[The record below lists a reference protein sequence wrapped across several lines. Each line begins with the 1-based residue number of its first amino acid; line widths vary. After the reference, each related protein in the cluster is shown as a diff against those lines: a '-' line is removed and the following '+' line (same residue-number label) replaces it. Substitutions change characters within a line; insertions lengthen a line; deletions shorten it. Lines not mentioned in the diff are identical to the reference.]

1 MYVALLV
8 LERVLLDQRISA
20 PLDIGQQATLL
31 ILQRIYHEL
40 KVVTKRMM
48 ETDREEQAAN
58 NWKFAAMVVD
68 RLCLYVFTMFI
79 LASTVGIFSS
89 APYLVA

>member
-1 MYVALLV
+1 MSSPGQMNGV
-8 LERVLLDQRISA
+8 SP
-20 PLDIGQQATLL
+20 PLAAIQSSQ
-31 ILQRIYHEL
+31 
-40 KVVTKRMM
+40 VVTKRMV
-48 ETDREEQAAN
+48 EADREEQASN

-68 RLCLYVFTMFI
+68 RLCLYIFTMFL

>member
-1 MYVALLV
+1 MFHTMLAFLK
-8 LERVLLDQRISA
+8 
-20 PLDIGQQATLL
+20 ATK
-31 ILQRIYHEL
+31 ILL
-40 KVVTKRMM
+40 KVVTKRMVD
-48 ETDREEQAAN
+48 TDREEQASN

-68 RLCLYVFTMFI
+68 RLCLYVFTLFI